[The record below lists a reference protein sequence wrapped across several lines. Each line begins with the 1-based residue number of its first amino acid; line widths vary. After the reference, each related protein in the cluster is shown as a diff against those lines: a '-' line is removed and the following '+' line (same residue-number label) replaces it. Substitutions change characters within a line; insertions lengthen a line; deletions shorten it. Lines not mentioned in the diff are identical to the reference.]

1 MALFGRPPAFPRAK
15 VVRDVL
21 RASPLSPDRSNWDLE
36 ADCLRAAC
44 DIEGNPDRRA
54 RLLEALRRRLHAL
67 MRAEGRPPRGANE
80 ELETSPD
87 GGVRIVWRQ
96 ETVGPDGR
104 GRAVQRP
111 GYPHA

>member
-1 MALFGRPPAFPRAK
+1 MALFGRPPAFPRAAAI
-15 VVRDVL
+15 RDVL
-21 RASPLSPDRSNWDLE
+21 RVSPLPPDRSNWDLE
-36 ADCLRAAC
+36 ADRLRAAC
-44 DIEGNPDRRA
+44 DAEANPDQRA

-67 MRAEGRPPRGANE
+67 MCAEGRPPRGANE
-80 ELETSPD
+80 ELETGPD

-96 ETVGPDGR
+96 ETFGSCGR